1 MNYIIK
7 RKMIG
12 CFAIFLIVIFGFGFV
27 FTKDLTASTTA
38 PLGITVAIDAGH
50 GGLDGG
56 SVGVST
62 GITERD
68 LNIVFAKKLTKYL
81 EDLGITV
88 VNTRLDKNG
97 LYKEV
102 TDDYKLVDMKN
113 RADIINNSNAQ
124 ILVSIHMNKFSDQS
138 QNGAQVFFEQ
148 GNEDSKNLA
157 ESIKNILT
165 ANFENARKLV
175 LAGDYYILNET
186 KPIGVIVECGFLSNP
201 EEEKLLQNDEYQ
213 NKMCYSIY
221 CGIINY
227 LGITDTIAESQY
239 HQI

>member
-1 MNYIIK
+1 MNFVVRK
-7 RKMIG
+7 KMIALFG
-12 CFAIFLIVIFGFGFV
+12 VFLVIIFSFGFL
-27 FTKDLTASTTA
+27 LTSTITQNVST
-38 PLGITVAIDAGH
+38 PLDITVVIDAGH

-124 ILVSIHMNKFSDQS
+124 ILVSIHQNKFADSS
-138 QNGAQVFFEQ
+138 ENGAQVFFEQ
-148 GNEDSKNLA
+148 ENKDSEQLA
-157 ESIKNILT
+157 NSIRDILV

-213 NKMCYSIY
+213 NKMCYSIF

-227 LGITDTIAESQY
+227 LGVANNY
-239 HQI
+239 